1 MKLVLVKI
9 FLPIMLAWFFAGCAG
24 EPLSRSNTHA
34 DGHIVQGGAV
44 AAEGMI
50 YLPLALPNDK
60 K

>member
-1 MKLVLVKI
+1 MKLFLVKI
-9 FLPIMLAWFFAGCAG
+9 IFPILLAFYFAGCAG

-34 DGHIVQGGAV
+34 DDHIVQGGTV